1 MTSAA
6 TPTPSLQRR
15 VTLIV
20 VGLLAVVLLLLG
32 AIIDV
37 SVAVQARRNLHDRLL
52 AATSRADA
60 LAAGGAAPAQ
70 LAAELNGGSVRAL
83 VVTADGATYGDPAIS
98 QTPLRPAR
106 PSAASAPP
114 PPRRPP
120 PPWAPPPTPLEAPW
134 LRRLRHRP
142 RRRMRPLPPWCTRC
156 RAADG

>member
-1 MTSAA
+1 M
-6 TPTPSLQRR
+6 
-15 VTLIV
+15 
-20 VGLLAVVLLLLG
+20 
-32 AIIDV
+32 
-37 SVAVQARRNLHDRLL
+37 AVQARRNLHDRLL

-98 QTPLRPAR
+98 PDTAAGRSSLRRLGPA
-106 PSAASAPP
+106 AASTTTTAV
-114 PPRRPP
+114 
-120 PPWAPPPTPLEAPW
+120 APPPTPAGGALAQAPPPP
-134 LRRLRHRP
+134 P